1 MVSTR
6 LLALTVGIALVVAA
20 SVGWR
25 RYRVDAP
32 PRPDLLLSLLGSATY
47 LLAVVG
53 FDRAFGLISDPGL
66 APWLARTVQTLLHVL
81 SLAAYAG
88 ACWYWWRG

>member
-6 LLALTVGIALVVAA
+6 LLAFTVGITLIVAT

-32 PRPDLLLSLLGSATY
+32 LRPDLLLSLLGSSTY

-53 FDRAFGLISDPGL
+53 FDGAFGLIRDPGV
-66 APWLARTVQTLLHVL
+66 APGLARTVQTLLHVL

-88 ACWYWWRG
+88 ACWYWWRD